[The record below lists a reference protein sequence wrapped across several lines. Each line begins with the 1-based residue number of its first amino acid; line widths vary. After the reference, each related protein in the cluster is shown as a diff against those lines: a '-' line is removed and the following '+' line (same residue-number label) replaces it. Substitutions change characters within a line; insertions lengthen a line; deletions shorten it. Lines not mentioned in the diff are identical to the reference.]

1 MNAPC
6 QVKSHECA
14 STAEIARASLADDLR
29 ISLELTQS
37 ELLEQS
43 ATHAAL
49 CRHAEE
55 QGRIL
60 GDRAEEEWVAAER
73 QKASCRDLCGEIR
86 AVRGEMHAARAEAVA
101 ITDAFAKAEVANSC

>member
-29 ISLELTQS
+29 VSLELTQS

-49 CRHAEE
+49 TR
-55 QGRIL
+55 GRRICAYTHVYTHMYDKYIRIYVYTCIYVYMYKCIYL
-60 GDRAEEEWVAAER
+60 YMERVTERDRQR
-73 QKASCRDLCGEIR
+73 IEI
-86 AVRGEMHAARAEAVA
+86 
-101 ITDAFAKAEVANSC
+101 N